1 MTSKKS
7 THLGKITGAGVNPQK
22 DPNVVLF
29 GAPSIGAQA
38 SDSPLEQ
45 QPVEVVSRSK
55 PPAKKNMLRAVYMTP
70 KLVAQLNQY
79 RILELNMN
87 TDSKAIVHII
97 KDTLTQHGYW
107 GPEFDDE
114 D

>member
-7 THLGKITGAGVNPQK
+7 AHLGKITGAVVNPQK

-29 GAPSIGAQA
+29 GAPPIGDQA
-38 SDSPLEQ
+38 PDSPSELQ
-45 QPVEVVSRSK
+45 AVEAIARPK
-55 PPAKKNMLRAVYMTP
+55 PAAKKNMLRAVYMTP

-79 RILELNMN
+79 RILELNIN
-87 TDSKAIVHII
+87 TDSKAIVQII
-97 KDTLTQHGYW
+97 KERLTQQGYW
-107 GPEFDDE
+107 GPEFEDE